1 MTLLDVQMAQPVMAQ
16 TQPMLMS
23 VQVPQGMMGGMMI
36 QVQTPAGLKR
46 VQKGAGPRGFC
57 QTQSQVL
64 TKHRHPRRPCL
75 LRRRV
80 SLLLRRISLL
90 LRRVSLLLRQ
100 VSLLLRR

>member
-1 MTLLDVQMAQPVMAQ
+1 MTLLDVQMAQPVMA
-16 TQPMLMS
+16 QPMLMS

-57 QTQSQVL
+57 QTPRVL
-64 TKHRHPRRPCL
+64 TTHRHPRRPCL

>member
-1 MTLLDVQMAQPVMAQ
+1 MYDPNVQMAQPVMAQ
-16 TQPMLMS
+16 PQPMLMS

-57 QTQSQVL
+57 QTQRVL
-64 TKHRHPRRPCL
+64 TKHRHPHSPCL

-80 SLLLRRISLL
+80 SLLLRR
-90 LRRVSLLLRQ
+90 
-100 VSLLLRR
+100 

>member
-1 MTLLDVQMAQPVMAQ
+1 MTLLDVQMA
-16 TQPMLMS
+16 QPMLMS

-57 QTQSQVL
+57 QTSLQTKRVL

>member
-57 QTQSQVL
+57 QTQRVL

>member
-57 QTQSQVL
+57 QTQRVL
-64 TKHRHPRRPCL
+64 TKHRHPHRPCL